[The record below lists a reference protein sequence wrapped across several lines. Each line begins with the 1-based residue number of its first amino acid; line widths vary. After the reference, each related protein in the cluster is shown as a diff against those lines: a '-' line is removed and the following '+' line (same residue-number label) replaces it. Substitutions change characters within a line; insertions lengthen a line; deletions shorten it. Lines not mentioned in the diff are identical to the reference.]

1 MDLGLAGRRAVVTGG
16 SKGLGKAI
24 AAELLAEGA
33 QVVICSRNDAELEE
47 AAAELR
53 KPGGTVFAFRC
64 DVTDPDEVTA
74 FINQA
79 ESALGGIDILVNNAG
94 AARPGRFETLSD
106 ADLEGDFEVKVMS
119 QVRCTRA
126 ALPMLRQSPAARVI
140 NINAVYGR
148 YPDPAFFATS
158 VNRASC
164 LGLAKALA
172 MELGPEDILVNS
184 VNIGFVTTPQW
195 ENIHQRRAP
204 DTPAAEFF
212 GQLAAAEVPLGRF
225 GRADEVSG
233 IVAFLAS
240 DRASYITGASVDVA
254 GGMEKYLSGS
264 MPDHVPTTR
273 VLRQSRRVTRRA
285 HGRAKPARVHADVGV
300 PRRRLG
306 GRLVRPAGAGPA
318 EHPEVAAARV
328 GLGLLRR
335 ARAPQAR

>member
-1 MDLGLAGRRAVVTGG
+1 MDLGLGGRRAVVTGG

-33 QVVICSRNDAELEE
+33 QVVICSRDEAELE
-47 AAAELR
+47 ATAAELR
-53 KPGGTVFAFRC
+53 KPGGTVFAIRC
-64 DVTDPDEVTA
+64 DVTDAGQVAT
-74 FINQA
+74 FIS
-79 ESALGGIDILVNNAG
+79 ESAAALGGIDILVNNAG
-94 AARPGRFETLSD
+94 AARPGRFETLAD

-126 ALPMLRQSPAARVI
+126 ALPLLRQSTAPRVI

-172 MELGPEDILVNS
+172 MELGPEGILVNS

-195 ENIHQRRAP
+195 ENIHRRRAP
-204 DTPAAEFF
+204 DTPPEEFF

-233 IVAFLAS
+233 IVAFLSS
-240 DRASYITGASVDVA
+240 DRASYITGASIDVA
-254 GGMEKYLSGS
+254 GGMGKYL
-264 MPDHVPTTR
+264 
-273 VLRQSRRVTRRA
+273 
-285 HGRAKPARVHADVGV
+285 
-300 PRRRLG
+300 
-306 GRLVRPAGAGPA
+306 
-318 EHPEVAAARV
+318 
-328 GLGLLRR
+328 
-335 ARAPQAR
+335 